1 MEAGNGVSGLACLQI
16 QGMENFQRI
25 KSFLLSYTL
34 KATHDHS
41 SEGSDRAPASHGGGA
56 PSKVSRN
63 EQNPT

>member
-1 MEAGNGVSGLACLQI
+1 MEAGNGVSELAFLQI

-25 KSFLLSYTL
+25 KSFLLSYTPE
-34 KATHDHS
+34 ATCDHS
-41 SEGSDRAPASHGGGA
+41 PEEPGRAPASRAGRA